1 MVKILL
7 SGLGAVVA
15 GAWTALVVAVLRDI
29 YGNGGR

>member
-7 SGLGAVVA
+7 SGLGVVVA
-15 GAWTALVVAVLRDI
+15 GAWTALAFVVLRDI